1 MAEPAYEWYL
11 SPGIVICMHHYV
23 RNTSVFTDICKVPV
37 TSQLSLRHQNI
48 AIISLALSQCW

>member
-48 AIISLALSQCW
+48 AIISLALSQC